1 MINKANILHC
11 DISLLNLLLI
21 ALQDDSSFDF
31 VLHSHLSLETCQLL
45 LRKLQRISHQ
55 GLLADWGYAVPL
67 CPSVMAK
74 PPSPIDAI
82 TPNGDAI
89 PHQPTSPA
97 LAPLS
102 LLTSLATL
110 DETLTSPITIPG
122 DLDENMIPA

>member
-1 MINKANILHC
+1 
-11 DISLLNLLLI
+11 
-21 ALQDDSSFDF
+21 
-31 VLHSHLSLETCQLL
+31 
-45 LRKLQRISHQ
+45 
-55 GLLADWGYAVPL
+55 
-67 CPSVMAK
+67 MAK

-122 DLDENMIPA
+122 DLDENMIPAWLLGIDDVDNVVNYVVLSDLLESHDISLPMGGAPLLNLCQPSVDTNLLYHTVS